1 MNKTGIIIAAAAA
14 CVAAAGAIVFCMR
27 GSSGYSGTV
36 TAQEQMLI
44 KYSHVSKTP
53 PARSGSFC
61 YFFFEKSPMI
71 LSSPSFLPPFSPSVR
86 L

>member
-1 MNKTGIIIAAAAA
+1 MNKSSLIITVAVVCVIAA
-14 CVAAAGAIVFCMR
+14 GTIVFCMR